1 MVPTPRRWWTSV
13 PDEQRP
19 AWRAAAHT
27 GVLPA
32 DLAAALAAAGMVL
45 ARHEDRAF
53 MPPALT
59 EQILEW

>member
-19 AWRAAAHT
+19 AWRAAART

-32 DLAAALAAAGMVL
+32 DLARSLDAAGMVL
-45 ARHEDRAF
+45 ARYEGRAF
-53 MPPALT
+53 IPPPLAQ
-59 EQILEW
+59 EILGW